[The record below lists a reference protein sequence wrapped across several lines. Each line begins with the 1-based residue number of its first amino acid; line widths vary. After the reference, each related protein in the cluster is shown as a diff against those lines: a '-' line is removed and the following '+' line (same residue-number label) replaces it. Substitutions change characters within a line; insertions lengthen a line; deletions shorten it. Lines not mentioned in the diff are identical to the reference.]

1 MTEQRILQSPS
12 LMYMNLL
19 LNKFFF
25 SNQGEPGEH
34 AGPKSSG
41 SEPPFKGK
49 KKSVS
54 ADKGINEVAM

>member
-1 MTEQRILQSPS
+1 
-12 LMYMNLL
+12 MYMNLL